1 MAGRRISQMIN
12 ISERSVVKNAEKAKK
27 SFLDSLLTFSPCLA
41 QCFGD
46 SMETRDICS
55 REAKARG
62 REGERMMS
70 RGGLQG

>member
-1 MAGRRISQMIN
+1 
-12 ISERSVVKNAEKAKK
+12 
-27 SFLDSLLTFSPCLA
+27 LDSLLTFSPCLA

>member
-1 MAGRRISQMIN
+1 MSN

-27 SFLDSLLTFSPCLA
+27 SFLDSLLTFSPRLA

-55 REAKARG
+55 REAKERE
-62 REGERMMS
+62 REGQRMMR

>member
-1 MAGRRISQMIN
+1 
-12 ISERSVVKNAEKAKK
+12 
-27 SFLDSLLTFSPCLA
+27 
-41 QCFGD
+41 
-46 SMETRDICS
+46 METRDICS

>member
-1 MAGRRISQMIN
+1 MIN

-27 SFLDSLLTFSPCLA
+27 SFLDSLWTFSPFLA

-55 REAKARG
+55 REGEGRREDDDREEEVYKAK
-62 REGERMMS
+62 ER
-70 RGGLQG
+70 QK